1 MLPFAPDN
9 LAATANG
16 EGFSPADDSLA
27 PRFAITLSGLRA
39 EDIGNL
45 ADGLQAVRDGRA
57 RLAEARPVDYV
68 PDAAYASHLARQR
81 QLEADLIGLHQDAR
95 KIAEHGIA

>member
-9 LAATANG
+9 LAATTNG
-16 EGFSPADDSLA
+16 EGFSPADDRLA
-27 PRFAITLSGLRA
+27 PQFAITLSGLCA

-45 ADGLQAVRDGRA
+45 ADGLQAVRNGRA
-57 RLAEARPVDYV
+57 RLATSRADDYV

-81 QLEADLIGLHQDAR
+81 QLEAELIGLHQDAR
-95 KIAEHGIA
+95 KIAEHGVA